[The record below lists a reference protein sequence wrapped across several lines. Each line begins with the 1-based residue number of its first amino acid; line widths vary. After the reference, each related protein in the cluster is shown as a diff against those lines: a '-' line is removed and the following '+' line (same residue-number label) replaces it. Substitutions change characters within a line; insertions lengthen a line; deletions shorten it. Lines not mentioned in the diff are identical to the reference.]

1 MSLIDIG
8 ASFIVADAV
17 TQGLFNNGVWNFF
30 TEGWFAPTTSA
41 QNQYSLHEIVMGLTG
56 ADSGSSLYD
65 SFGTQISQYQGG
77 PATGSPITAFGDAIK
92 TNLRNNGARMV
103 GTAIIVPVVARVG
116 KKLLAKPLINPINR
130 VSKQLGITQATGVK
144 L

>member
-30 TEGWFAPTTSA
+30 TEGWFGPTTSA
-41 QNQYSLHEIVMGLTG
+41 PNQYSLNEIVMGLTG
-56 ADSGSSLYD
+56 ADSGSSVVD
-65 SFGTQISQYQGG
+65 AFGTQMNTYTGG
-77 PATGSPITAFGDAIK
+77 PMTGSPIGAFGDAIR
-92 TNLRNNGARMV
+92 TNLRNNGARMI
-103 GTAIIVPVVARVG
+103 GTAIAVPIIARVG
-116 KKLLAKPLINPINR
+116 KRLLAKPLINPVNR
-130 VSKQLGITQATGVK
+130 LSKQLGIQQATGVK